1 MKRVCA
7 FMALIVT
14 IFLAGCSSTKE
25 STGVWVN
32 KEKIQGKSYDNF
44 FVIVMTADIEAR
56 VRLENDIAATIV
68 SRGHK
73 AIKSYEV
80 LPADLKDPKPPAV
93 DALIEK
99 IKASDCNAVFVA
111 SLLDK
116 NDEIRY
122 TSGGTYYTMR
132 TDYSWAGTFFGYYSH
147 YYSTI
152 STSGYYTNDKTY
164 FMQSNLFDKASQE
177 LMFSVQSEIFNP
189 SSLASGSRT
198 YISTLMKQL
207 EKAKL
212 LKK

>member
-1 MKRVCA
+1 MKRVCVLLVITVA
-7 FMALIVT
+7 VFFA
-14 IFLAGCSSTKE
+14 ACSSTKE
-25 STGVWVN
+25 ATGVWVD
-32 KEKIQGKSYDNF
+32 KEKIKGKAYDNF

-56 VRLENDIAATIV
+56 VKLENDLADLII

-73 AIKSYEV
+73 AVKSYEV

-93 DALIEK
+93 DDLIAK
-99 IKASDCNAVFVA
+99 IKASDCDAVFVA

-116 NDEIRY
+116 NDDIRY
-122 TSGGTYYTMR
+122 SSGGTHYTMR
-132 TDYSWAGTFFGYYSH
+132 TGYAWSGTFFGYYSH
-147 YYSTI
+147 YYTTVS
-152 STSGYYTNDKTY
+152 SPGYYSNDKTY

-177 LMFSVQSEIFNP
+177 LMCSVQSEIFNP
-189 SSLASGSRT
+189 SSLPSFSRT

>member
-1 MKRVCA
+1 MKRVGVL
-7 FMALIVT
+7 MAAIVT
-14 IFLAGCSSTKE
+14 IFLAACSSTKE
-25 STGVWVN
+25 STGVWYD
-32 KEKIQGKSYDNF
+32 KEKIKGKSYDNF

-99 IKASDCNAVFVA
+99 IKASDCNAVFVT

-116 NDEIRY
+116 SDAIRH
-122 TSGGTYYTMR
+122 TEGGTHYTMR

-147 YYSTI
+147 YYSTV
-152 STSGYYTNDKTY
+152 TTPGYYSNDKTY
-164 FMQSNLFDKASQE
+164 FMQSNLFDKATQE

-198 YISTLMKQL
+198 YISTLLKQL
-207 EKAKL
+207 DKAKL

>member
-1 MKRVCA
+1 MKRVCVLIA
-7 FMALIVT
+7 IIVT
-14 IFLAGCSSTKE
+14 IFFAGCASTKE
-25 STGVWVN
+25 ASGVWYD
-32 KEKIQGKSYDNF
+32 KEKIQGKVYDNF

-56 VRLENDIAATIV
+56 VRLENDVAATIV

-99 IKASDCNAVFVA
+99 IKASDCDAVFVV

-122 TSGGTYYTMR
+122 TTGGTHYTMR

-147 YYSTI
+147 YYTTVS
-152 STSGYYTNDKTY
+152 SAGYYSNDKTY
-164 FMQSNLFDKASQE
+164 FMQSNLFDKASQQ

-198 YISTLMKQL
+198 YISTLLTQL
-207 EKAKL
+207 DKAKL